1 MAQRFVT
8 VRNKGASTAPIV
20 DTDQILVPAGAD
32 SGRHPHDVVSMIDLR
47 RPSPFI
53 DLAAV
58 EAWDAWFRWREPAD
72 LHDLSIEDTW
82 RRVSVTLASVEPGGE
97 TATWQTRFM
106 DALASWR
113 LLPDERLL
121 ASAGTGRTTHRDGI
135 LHASLN
141 AAGFVS
147 LTPATGASIDL
158 AALRDCAALAVRA
171 LDNATLQGGIAT
183 PHLRIGMIGI
193 ADALALLGLRYD
205 SGSGRAQATA
215 MARALAEG
223 CLHGSIL
230 LAAVRGSCGREVHVS
245 IARAKLRGLPE
256 ELLHAAARH
265 GVRHAQLTAIT
276 SQPRLALLAN
286 DVADAVDPL
295 REKNHAHVIAASHG
309 QRTTVRSSGFA
320 MNILRAGGIEPEGL
334 PDTLPGLS
342 WKAQIAMRTAL
353 QPWMDE
359 PIDYPL
365 LVTND
370 LDDAQRREA
379 RKLAAGHGLGEPTW
393 RREAAELQPL

>member
-1 MAQRFVT
+1 
-8 VRNKGASTAPIV
+8 
-20 DTDQILVPAGAD
+20 
-32 SGRHPHDVVSMIDLR
+32 MIDLR

-58 EAWDAWFRWREPAD
+58 EAWDAWFRWREQAD

-82 RRVSVTLASVEPGGE
+82 RRVSATLALVEPDGE

-121 ASAGTGRTTHRDGI
+121 ASAGTGRTKQRDGV

-147 LTPATGASIDL
+147 SSQGADKSMDL
-158 AALRDCAALAVRA
+158 DALHDCAALAVRA
-171 LDNATLQGGIAT
+171 LDNAALQASIAA
-183 PHLRIGMIGI
+183 PRLRIGMIGV

-205 SGSGRAQATA
+205 SDPGRTQAAA

-223 CLHGSIL
+223 CLHGSIM
-230 LAAVRGSCGREVHVS
+230 LAAVRGSCGREAHAS
-245 IARAKLRGLPE
+245 MARAELRGLPE
-256 ELLHAAARH
+256 ELLHDAARH
-265 GVRHAQLTAIT
+265 GLRHAQLTAIT

-295 REKNHAHVIAASHG
+295 REENHAHVIAASHG
-309 QRTTVRSSGFA
+309 QRTTVRSSGYA
-320 MNILRAGGIEPEGL
+320 LNILRAGGIDPNGM
-334 PDTLPGLS
+334 PGTLPGLI
-342 WKAQIAMRTAL
+342 WKAQIAMRAVL

-365 LVTND
+365 LATND
-370 LDDAQRREA
+370 LGDTQRLEAQ
-379 RKLAAGHGLGEPTW
+379 KLAAIHGLGEPAW
-393 RREAAELQPL
+393 RAAVEQQPL